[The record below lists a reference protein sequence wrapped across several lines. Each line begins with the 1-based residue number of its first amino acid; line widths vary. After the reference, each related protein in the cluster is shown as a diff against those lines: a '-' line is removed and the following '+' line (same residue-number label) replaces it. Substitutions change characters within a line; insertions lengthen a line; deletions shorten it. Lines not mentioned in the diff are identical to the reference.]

1 MALYCS
7 RCGKGLEEQA
17 RFCSACGSPARP
29 PGSSRL
35 YRPRAGRIIAGICQG
50 MSVVYGWDPVIV
62 RLAAVLLGSLLIPI
76 AILAYG
82 ILWIVIPEERLALP
96 SGLPLNSV

>member
-1 MALYCS
+1 
-7 RCGKGLEEQA
+7 
-17 RFCSACGSPARP
+17 
-29 PGSSRL
+29 
-35 YRPRAGRIIAGICQG
+35 

-82 ILWIVIPEERLALP
+82 VLWIVIPEERPALP

>member
-1 MALYCS
+1 MALNCA
-7 RCGKGLEEQA
+7 RCGKSLAEQA
-17 RFCSACGSPARP
+17 RFCSACGSPAGG
-29 PGSSRL
+29 PGTSRL
-35 YRPRAGRIIAGICQG
+35 YRPRAGRIVAGVCQG

-82 ILWIVIPEERLALP
+82 VLWIVIPEERPALP

>member
-1 MALYCS
+1 
-7 RCGKGLEEQA
+7 
-17 RFCSACGSPARP
+17 
-29 PGSSRL
+29 
-35 YRPRAGRIIAGICQG
+35 